1 MGVINV
7 STCILQSKIL
17 NVPYQIDARSIIE
30 FKFEHGS
37 TIGWARFDG
46 IKFDCFLYKN
56 DVKLMYTIDTI
67 IENGGGL
74 SHGGYFDNHNHF
86 ILSEV
91 SITRHPR
98 FKNEVI
104 FNGLRNQ

>member
-1 MGVINV
+1 MGAIDV

-17 NVPYQIDARSIIE
+17 NVPYQIDARSRFE
-30 FKFEHGS
+30 FKFEHQS

-46 IKFDCFLYKN
+46 IKFDCFLNAN
-56 DVKLMYTIDTI
+56 DVKLIYTINEI

-74 SHGGYFDNHNHF
+74 SHGGYFDNRNHF

-91 SITRHPR
+91 SITSHPR

-104 FNGLRNQ
+104 FNGLRS